1 MKHNDL
7 LKLRESVA
15 IAKRELAKATI
26 DADIPCPSDDL
37 YYAMQAEDADEL
49 VGVRIKQLNSALS
62 LLMRDIEAVMPYP
75 VKRWAP
81 DNVQSERGYDV
92 TQLDADGNEL
102 MCQFF
107 DNYFK
112 ANDFAQE
119 VLSDG
124 YCEAVRIEAVEK
136 RLQCVWRLSE
146 QDV

>member
-7 LKLRESVA
+7 LRLRESVA
-15 IAKRELAKATI
+15 IAKAELGKATI
-26 DADIPCPSDDL
+26 DADVPCPSDDL
-37 YYAMQAEDADEL
+37 HYAMQAKDVDEL

-62 LLMRDIEAVMPYP
+62 ALLHDLNAVMPYP
-75 VKRWAP
+75 VRYWAP

-107 DNYFK
+107 YDPVK
-112 ANDFAQE
+112 ANEFAE
-119 VLSDG
+119 ENLRDG

-136 RLQCVWRLSE
+136 RLKCVWRLSE
-146 QDV
+146 QDA